1 LLGDDSYLSAFLL
14 FHNFLELFSPIKR
27 KGWVFVAQLL
37 RSKDD
42 EEYVTRQKQLAR
54 KPKPKP
60 KSKRQ
65 KKGEIGQDDVEQAEN
80 DLDQLGDG
88 VGEEAEN
95 EEDAETN
102 EENEDDDGDKLPNLD
117 PVDGK
122 KRIIKRLRVKSKPA
136 NCKAKSAKAPS
147 QAKSSQAGDGKSK
160 GDGKSSEATGGKGK
174 EKSSKAGVGKSK
186 GKGKSPQAGKG
197 KQVTNT
203 AAAPAVALAGADAAA
218 AAAARAEDERVAE
231 LEIWTRLCADLPYV
245 ESWDTL
251 HPEMIVG
258 IVKEIRS
265 KYADKQKN
273 KIPPNLSLDSKLYT
287 VACLELS

>member
-1 LLGDDSYLSAFLL
+1 MLGLLGDDYYLSAFLL

-122 KRIIKRLRVKSKPA
+122 KILSVSESKASLPTAKQNMQRLPA
-136 NCKAKSAKAPS
+136 KQNHHRLVMAKAKETENHQRLLVAKARKNH
-147 QAKSSQAGDGKSK
+147 QRLVLAKA
-160 GDGKSSEATGGKGK
+160 K
-174 EKSSKAGVGKSK
+174 EKENHHRLAKANKLPTLQLPLQLHLRGQMQQRQ
-186 GKGKSPQAGKG
+186 PQLGLRMNAWQNLKFGRG
-197 KQVTNT
+197 F
-203 AAAPAVALAGADAAA
+203 ALTC
-218 AAAARAEDERVAE
+218 
-231 LEIWTRLCADLPYV
+231 LMSNP
-245 ESWDTL
+245 
-251 HPEMIVG
+251 G
-258 IVKEIRS
+258 IPCILK
-265 KYADKQKN
+265 
-273 KIPPNLSLDSKLYT
+273 
-287 VACLELS
+287 